1 MPIIV
6 YEDWKKTVATVRE
19 MVPDLVRYDQD
30 EIIVN
35 VGAMDK
41 VDQNVETLEHD
52 HEFADVEEMK
62 DKNDANGETT
72 KDEEVHLKISE
83 HLMNLE
89 PINRSEVWTKFET
102 WNFLDL
108 PEELVLKV
116 LSYST
121 PKDLITSG
129 QVSKKLRRISHD
141 NSLWQRV
148 NISNK
153 IVKTE
158 FLEMI
163 LNKECKSLKIFNTAI
178 FGSLSLHKKS
188 QLREFDL
195 NWRYKNK
202 EELEVLEEML
212 KSCGSLETLK
222 MQGLITRKMAVSIC
236 ENGKTLQVLNLFLS
250 MGAKSSYF
258 EIIKS
263 CQKLKEFYLGGI
275 YLEAHRFFGLSDDSL
290 EIIAKHVPPIVE
302 SLHLSNLDVTDNH
315 IKILL
320 SRCKQIKS
328 LHLRQAKLIT
338 DHSLNTIRENL
349 NHTLEK
355 LNLNDMYDNFT
366 FSGFLEIKSMPRLKF
381 LILDDKHEEELK
393 YLRRQLPHMTITAL
407 TVH

>member
-6 YEDWKKTVATVRE
+6 YEDWKKTESNVRE

-41 VDQNVETLEHD
+41 VDQNVETLVHD
-52 HEFADVEEMK
+52 HEIVDVEEIT

-116 LSYST
+116 LSYSK

-129 QVSKKLRRISHD
+129 LVSKKLRRISHD
-141 NSLWQRV
+141 NSLWRRV
-148 NISNK
+148 NISKK
-153 IVKTE
+153 IVKTD
-158 FLEMI
+158 FLEFI
-163 LNKECKSLKIFNTAI
+163 LNKECKSLNISNTAI

-195 NWRYKNK
+195 NWSYKK
-202 EELEVLEEML
+202 DEFEVLEEIL
-212 KSCGSLETLK
+212 KSCGSLERLK
-222 MQGLITRKMAVSIC
+222 MQGPITPKMAVSIC

-250 MGAKSSYF
+250 IGAKSSYLK
-258 EIIKS
+258 IIKS
-263 CQKLKEFYLGGI
+263 CQQLKEFYLGGI
-275 YLEAHRFFGLSDDSL
+275 YLESHRLYGLSDDIL
-290 EIIAKHVPPIVE
+290 EIIAKHVPPKVE
-302 SLHLSNLDVTDNH
+302 LLHLSNLDVTDNH

-349 NHTLEK
+349 NLTLEK

-366 FSGFLEIKSMPRLKF
+366 FSGFLELKSMPKLKF
-381 LILDDKHEEELK
+381 LILDDKHEEQLK
-393 YLRRQLPHMTITAL
+393 YLRGQLPHMTITAL
-407 TVH
+407 TVY